1 MMKGGDIMTLNIL
14 FMTITI
20 KRKQQTY
27 EQFMHDQLTEQ
38 IIEESKHKQV
48 SLGDFTRNTF

>member
-1 MMKGGDIMTLNIL
+1 MRGGDMMTLNIL

-27 EQFMHDQLTEQ
+27 EQFMHDELMKQ
-38 IIEESKHKQV
+38 IIEESKQKQV

>member
-1 MMKGGDIMTLNIL
+1 MTLNIL